1 MSFQTFKQH
10 PLYLRKEQSARIK
23 AKYPDRVPV
32 IVEKY
37 KNSLNAPNI
46 DKNKFLVPGDS
57 TVGAFLYII
66 RKRMQLSE
74 KAALFLYCGNNI
86 PPTSELMSIVYERY
100 RNEDGFLYI
109 VYAVDNV
116 FGTFGQ

>member
-1 MSFQTFKQH
+1 MFKSFKSH

-23 AKYPDRVPV
+23 VKYPNKIPV

-37 KNSLNAPNI
+37 ANSISAPNI

-57 TVGAFLYII
+57 TVGSFIHVI

-74 KAALFLYCGNNI
+74 RAALFMFCGTTI
-86 PPTSELMSIVYERY
+86 PPTSELMNILYDKHRD
-100 RNEDGFLYI
+100 EDGFLYM
-109 VYAVDNV
+109 VYTTENS
-116 FGTFGQ
+116 FGVL